1 MNNTDCIDYALGE
14 LHGERRDAFEREL
27 ASSTALQQEL
37 QETIALLGTLQQ
49 VSQSSEGLEDAQRER
64 LLAACRRNITARKQR
79 STIIRFVIPLSL
91 AALAAIALILGAL
104 IPSINQPQGEVAALP
119 TDETPTPP
127 DAISNDSLANAA
139 QHLAIESPTVTAWPT
154 GATSSPSDE
163 PNEAEIVHTGS
174 APEIRAT
181 EGECNFIALGGS
193 TDTPHLARRTPKHTR
208 ATEDNPFIPTSKT
221 PETFM
226 PVSMTTDS
234 YAAVRKSIL
243 SGQLPDPATIR
254 TDELINAFAYSFDRA
269 TTRGPFAIDI
279 EAGKAP
285 WNPERLLIKVGIE
298 VRNPSEHSSILLSS
312 LMTSLKFDPKLIAG
326 YRLIGYEKNGNPAN
340 NVKSLSKPSTPLT
353 LTAIYEVEPS
363 AGLRTASPN
372 TPLLSLVIHHKFPN
386 NTECLHASVQYPV
399 GSIPPEGKNS
409 TDFRFASAVAAF
421 GMKLNHATDADTMP
435 WATIEQLAAN
445 SLGPDTN
452 RQRAD
457 FVDLVQRASRLSVS

>member
-1 MNNTDCIDYALGE
+1 MNNPDCIDYALGE
-14 LHGERRDAFEREL
+14 LHGERRDAFERAL

-37 QETIALLGTLQQ
+37 QETIALIGTLQQ

-64 LLAACRRNITARKQR
+64 LLATCRKNINARKHR

-91 AALAAIALILGAL
+91 AALAAIALILGVL
-104 IPSINQPQGEVAALP
+104 TPTTNQPQVEVVALQTPDAP
-119 TDETPTPP
+119 TSP
-127 DAISNDSLANAA
+127 DAISIDSLGNAA
-139 QHLAIESPTVTAWPT
+139 QHLAIESPAVTAWPT
-154 GATSSPSDE
+154 AAPSSPSDE
-163 PNEAEIVHTGS
+163 PDEAGIVYTGS
-174 APEIRAT
+174 TPEIRAA
-181 EGECNFIALGGS
+181 EGECNFVALGDS
-193 TDTPHLARRTPKHTR
+193 TDTPLLARRTPKHTR

-226 PVSMTTDS
+226 PVSMTSDS

-243 SGQLPDPATIR
+243 SGKLPDPATIR
-254 TDELINAFAYSFDRA
+254 TDELINAFTYSFDRV

-285 WNPERLLIKVGIE
+285 WSPDRLLIKVGIQ
-298 VRNPSEHSSILLSS
+298 VRNPSEHSSILLNS
-312 LMTSLKFDPKLIAG
+312 LIASLKFDPKLVAG
-326 YRLIGYEKNGNPAN
+326 YRLIGYEKNGRPAN

-353 LTAIYEVEPS
+353 LTAIYEVEPA
-363 AGLRTASPN
+363 AGLHTASPN
-372 TPLLSLVIHHKFPN
+372 TPLLSLIIHHKFPN

-421 GMKLNHATDADTMP
+421 GMKLSHASDAHTMP
-435 WATIEQLAAN
+435 WATIQQLAAN

-457 FVDLVQRASRLSVS
+457 FVDLVQRASRLAVS

>member
-14 LHGERRDAFEREL
+14 LHGERRDAFEQAL
-27 ASSTALQQEL
+27 ADSTELQQEL

-64 LLAACRRNITARKQR
+64 LLATCRKNIAARKQR

-91 AALAAIALILGAL
+91 AALAAIALVLGML
-104 IPSINQPQGEVAALP
+104 IPGTQQPQGEVVALP
-119 TDETPTPP
+119 TPDAPTPP
-127 DAISNDSLANAA
+127 DAISIDSLGSTA
-139 QHLAIESPTVTAWPT
+139 QHLAKESPAATAWPT
-154 GATSSPSDE
+154 AATSTRHDGT
-163 PNEAEIVHTGS
+163 EAESTLHTGS
-174 APEIRAT
+174 PPEIRSA
-181 EGECNFIALGGS
+181 EGGCDFVALEGS
-193 TDTPHLARRTPKHTR
+193 PAGPPLVRRTPKHTR
-208 ATEDNPFIPTSKT
+208 STEDNPFIPTSKT

-226 PVSMTTDS
+226 PISMTTDS

-243 SGQLPDPATIR
+243 AGQLPDPTTIR
-254 TDELINAFAYSFDRA
+254 TDELVNAFAYSFDRA

-285 WNPERLLIKVGIE
+285 WNPDRLLVKVGVQ
-298 VRNPSEHSSILLSS
+298 VRNPSEHSSILLNS
-312 LMTSLKFDPKLIAG
+312 LMVSLKFDPKLVAG
-326 YRLIGYEKNGNPAN
+326 YRLVGYEKNGQPAN

-353 LTAIYEVEPS
+353 LTAIYEVEPA

-372 TPLLSLVIHHKFPN
+372 THLLNLVVHHKFPN

-399 GSIPPEGKNS
+399 GSIPPAGKNS

-421 GMKLNHATDADTMP
+421 GMKLSHATDTDTMP
-435 WATIEQLAAN
+435 WSAIQQLAASN
-445 SLGPDTN
+445 LGPDAD

-457 FVDLVQRASRLSVS
+457 FANLVQRASRLAVG